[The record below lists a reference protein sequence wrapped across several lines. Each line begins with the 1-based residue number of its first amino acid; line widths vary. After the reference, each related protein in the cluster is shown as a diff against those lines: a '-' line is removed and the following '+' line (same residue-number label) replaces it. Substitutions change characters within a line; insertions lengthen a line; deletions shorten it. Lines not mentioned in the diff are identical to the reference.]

1 MHPALES
8 LEERGDGDCP
18 IKDGRFCYAP
28 STMPNP
34 DLRMGTSETVS
45 GAIVVVSY
53 SKPRGVLSYT
63 IVIPIISLFFSTFSI
78 RRRRPAGKL
87 YHQKRT
93 FGPGMADSAVASAS
107 QPTISEISWTS
118 DFTSFALVLL
128 ERSWLSFAT
137 RHGCLETWTLAGR
150 VMLGNGC
157 EEAGRKSGLNTGS
170 VLCAS
175 SSELVDN
182 VLELSCELQVEDRV
196 EKELNNY

>member
-1 MHPALES
+1 MSHKGRPILLRTLNHAQPGSENGHKRDRLGCYSRRVVLEA
-8 LEERGDGDCP
+8 
-18 IKDGRFCYAP
+18 KGRFILYNC
-28 STMPNP
+28 N
-34 DLRMGTSETVS
+34 LHNQ
-45 GAIVVVSY
+45 
-53 SKPRGVLSYT
+53 
-63 IVIPIISLFFSTFSI
+63 SLFLDFLST

-93 FGPGMADSAVASAS
+93 FGPGTADSAVASAS

-170 VLCAS
+170 VVCAS

-182 VLELSCELQVEDRV
+182 VLELSCE
-196 EKELNNY
+196 